1 MGYGLHVLLIY
12 KDGIRGMEYSYCWY
26 IGMGYGIWAMD
37 CMYCWYIGMG
47 YGYGLRYCWYIG
59 MEHGLWTKATAG
71 ILGLQDF
78 FGQKLNFKSTTNHV
92 CNGNLKN

>member
-1 MGYGLHVLLIY
+1 MTM
-12 KDGIRGMEYSYCWY
+12 DYSYCWY
-26 IGMGYGIWAMD
+26 IGMG
-37 CMYCWYIGMG
+37 
-47 YGYGLRYCWYIG
+47 
-59 MEHGLWTKATAG
+59 HGLWTKATAG

>member
-1 MGYGLHVLLIY
+1 MGYGIWTACTA
-12 KDGIRGMEYSYCWY
+12 GIQGWDMTMDYSYCWY
-26 IGMGYGIWAMD
+26 IGMG
-37 CMYCWYIGMG
+37 
-47 YGYGLRYCWYIG
+47 
-59 MEHGLWTKATAG
+59 HGLWTKATAG